1 MKLTQNKAKVLKKP
15 KYEVHDTQQSAT
27 KDIENSP
34 AKSPFGDFKLKK
46 VKPVELKP
54 IDEFKLETV
63 ELKHH
68 DKETL
73 PQVEEVTLK

>member
-1 MKLTQNKAKVLKKP
+1 MENLSSFLFFIKIKILK
-15 KYEVHDTQQSAT
+15 YFQSAT